1 MAATTTRVRLETA
14 SPDRGTTSIP
24 ATAARTAPSDQ
35 VAVATR
41 SGDQPRAAAARWF
54 SATADGTRPSVVN
67 RVTAHR
73 ARVKA
78 AAIPSR

>member
-14 SPDRGTTSIP
+14 SPLRGTTSIP
-24 ATAARTAPSDQ
+24 ASAARTAPSVR

-73 ARVKA
+73 AKVKA